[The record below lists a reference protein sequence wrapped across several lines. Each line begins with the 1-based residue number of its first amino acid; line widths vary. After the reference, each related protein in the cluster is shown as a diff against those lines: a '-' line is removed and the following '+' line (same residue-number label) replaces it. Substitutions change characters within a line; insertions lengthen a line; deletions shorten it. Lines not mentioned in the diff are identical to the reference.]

1 LLRLSSNQILGILG
15 IMSTVEEIESA
26 VVGLPPEEL
35 NRFREWFEQMDAVLW
50 DRQFEDDVKSGRL
63 DKAADRAMQD
73 YRSGRCTEL

>member
-1 LLRLSSNQILGILG
+1 
-15 IMSTVEEIESA
+15 MSTVEEIESA